1 MKIRNCV
8 AGGFVAGVL
17 AFAGQAVHASVICSG
32 CEYGGGAGTYLG
44 AYDPENPDF
53 GTFQHSDVGLDAGS
67 RTAFEDFWVF
77 DLDADGN
84 GSISADFTMF
94 TAISGFAGE
103 LYRDAGSTCA
113 GDECSSIMLGAL
125 VANGMDSER
134 RWEVMATGLTAGRYV
149 LRVTGTTNARSTS
162 AYTGQL
168 GFDVGPGTGIG
179 EPGTAA
185 LFGLGLL
192 GLGLLGRRRRCRV
205 FLR

>member
-1 MKIRNCV
+1 MKITHWL
-8 AGGFVAGVL
+8 AGGLVAGVL
-17 AFAGQAVHASVICSG
+17 AFAAQAAHASVICQG

-44 AYDPENPDF
+44 AYDPENSDF
-53 GTFQHSDVGLDAGS
+53 GTFQHSDVGQDAGS

-77 DLDADGN
+77 DLGADGD

-103 LYRDAGSTCA
+103 LYRDAGSTCT

-125 VANGMDSER
+125 VANGIDSER
-134 RWEVMATGLTAGRYV
+134 RWEVMAMGLTAGRYV
-149 LRVTGTTNARSTS
+149 LRVVGTTNANSTS

-168 GFDVGPGTGIG
+168 GFGVAPGTGIA

-192 GLGLLGRRRRCRV
+192 GMGLRKRRRA
-205 FLR
+205 